1 MMVPSLATRPPLVQ
15 PEGVQVQAVTHP
27 VGGPAGVKGPIDQ
40 ILINQEI
47 NRGEERNNSQAKQLQ
62 QTQQL
67 QQQQLQQP
75 QQQQQVYNQR
85 NGDMMY

>member
-27 VGGPAGVKGPIDQ
+27 VGGPMGVKGPIDQ

-47 NRGEERNNSQAKQLQ
+47 NRGEVKRNNTQPMLLQ
-62 QTQQL
+62 QT
-67 QQQQLQQP
+67 
-75 QQQQQVYNQR
+75 
-85 NGDMMY
+85 